1 MYERPILSTLRARLT
16 QPRRFIQALVGP
28 RQVGKTTIA
37 RQLIQSLSYPT
48 HFASADE
55 PGLKGTGWIA
65 QQWETARFL
74 MKGGERS
81 DPALLVLDELQKIPD
96 WSETVKRLWDQDTAE
111 QRPLHVM
118 VLGSTPLLI
127 RKGLAESLAGRFEV
141 VHATHWSW
149 SEMRDA
155 FGWELDRY
163 IYFGGYPGS
172 APLVDDE
179 KRWRSYLL
187 ESLVETTI
195 SRDVLLMQRVDKP
208 ALLRRVFALACEY
221 SGQVLAYQKM
231 VGQLQDA
238 GNTTTIAGYLDLLE
252 RAGMVAGLQKYA
264 GEGVRRRASSPKLQ
278 VYNNGLGSVHQS
290 SNFQIVRNHPEEWG
304 RKVESA
310 IGAHLL
316 NIVRGTEAQ
325 LYYWRG
331 RSQEVDYVLA
341 AGRQILAI
349 EVKSGKRE
357 AMPVGM
363 NVFIQEFANTATIRS
378 LLVGSGGIPVQAFLA
393 FSLEELL
400 A

>member
-1 MYERPILSTLRARLT
+1 MYERSILATLRTRLT
-16 QPRRFIQALVGP
+16 EPRRFIQALVGP

-37 RQLIQSLSYPT
+37 RQLIQSLSYPA

-55 PGLKGTGWIA
+55 PGLKGGGWIA

-74 MKGGERS
+74 TQTEEQFS
-81 DPALLVLDELQKIPD
+81 PALLVLDELQKIPD
-96 WSETVKRLWDQDTAE
+96 WSETVKRLWDEDAAIG
-111 QRPLHVM
+111 RPLYVLL
-118 VLGSTPLLI
+118 LGSTPLLI
-127 RKGLAESLAGRFEV
+127 RKGLAESLAGRFEI

-149 SEMRDA
+149 REMRDA
-155 FGWELDRY
+155 FGWELDQY

-221 SGQVLAYQKM
+221 SGQILAYQKM

-252 RAGMVAGLQKYA
+252 GAGMVAGLQKYA

-278 VYNNGLGSVHQS
+278 VYNNGLVSVHQS
-290 SNFQIVRNHPEEWG
+290 DDAQTIRNRPDEWG
-304 RKVESA
+304 RLVESA

-316 NIVRGTEAQ
+316 NIVRGTETR

-331 RSQEVDYVLA
+331 KSQEVDYVLQ
-341 AGRQILAI
+341 AGRQVLAI
-349 EVKSGKRE
+349 EVKSGKRKTTLT
-357 AMPVGM
+357 GM
-363 NVFIQEFANTATIRS
+363 DLFIREFANVATIRS
-378 LLVGSGGIPVQAFLA
+378 LLVGSGGIPVHAFLSS
-393 FSLEELL
+393 SLEELL
-400 A
+400 V